1 MLFDLLCFVAGL
13 VMLSYGGDVLV
24 RYAALLARLFGVRP
38 LIVALTVVAF
48 GTSAP
53 ELVACLFAAA
63 NPANRAIALGN
74 IVGSNV
80 ANICLVM
87 GFCAIIRP
95 LRVCKQTWSH
105 ELMILVA
112 VTALFTFLAVD
123 ADLGRFDGFV
133 LLAGLGAFTAYCF
146 RVARLRSSEDEAVGQ
161 DIEVMV
167 RQDSEK
173 TVDPEAARGTA
184 ETVKCFVWIIVGLV
198 LLVVGAKL
206 LIDGAVNIALRFNI
220 SKTLI
225 GLTLVAIGTSLPELA
240 TSFAAVRRKETDII
254 VGNVLGSNILNILC
268 VIALIAVLFPIDV
281 PAVVFTRDFAIMGA
295 LTLLLIPL
303 LRTGKRLGRREGAF
317 FLLLYAGYIAWL
329 AMTSGVGN
337 P

>member
-1 MLFDLLCFVAGL
+1 
-13 VMLSYGGDVLV
+13 MLSYGGDVLV

-63 NPANRAIALGN
+63 DPANRAIALGN

-87 GFCAIIRP
+87 GFCAVIRP
-95 LRVCKQTWSH
+95 LRVCKRTWSH

-112 VTALFTFLAVD
+112 VTALFTLLAVD
-123 ADLGRFDGFV
+123 ANLGRFDGFV

-146 RVARLRSSEDEAVGQ
+146 RVARLRSDEEEAVGE
-161 DIEVMV
+161 DIQVMV
-167 RQDSEK
+167 RQDGKSPPA
-173 TVDPEAARGTA
+173 PEATRESAG
-184 ETVKCFVWIIVGLV
+184 TVKCFIWIIVGLV
-198 LLVVGAKL
+198 MLVVGAKL
-206 LIDGAVNIALRFNI
+206 LIDGAVSIALRFNI

-240 TSFAAVRRKETDII
+240 TCFAAVRRKETDII

-268 VIALIAVLFPIDV
+268 VIALIAILFPIDV
-281 PAVVFTRDFAIMGA
+281 PAVVFTRDFAVMGA

-303 LRTGKRLGRREGAF
+303 LRTGQRLGRREGTF
-317 FLLLYAGYIAWL
+317 FLLIYTGYMVWL
-329 AMTSGVGN
+329 AMSSGVES